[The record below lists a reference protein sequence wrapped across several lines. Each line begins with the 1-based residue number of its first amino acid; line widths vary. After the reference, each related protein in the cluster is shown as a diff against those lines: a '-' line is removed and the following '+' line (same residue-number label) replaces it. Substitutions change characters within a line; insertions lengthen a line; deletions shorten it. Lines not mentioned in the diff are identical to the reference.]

1 MIFETERLA
10 VRSFRESDK
19 DLFFKMMSNPN
30 VMNPIP
36 QKVMTKSESDLKF
49 EELRSAKNSSL
60 QNIWVLTEKERNE
73 FIGLCGFLKNDEE
86 EDEIAYR
93 LMERYWGN
101 GYGTE
106 IAKGLVEFGFTEMR
120 SNKITADVNIA
131 NLKSV
136 KILER
141 FLNPAREFYNERD
154 KCVDRRYAIYK
165 NEYPKN

>member
-1 MIFETERLA
+1 MIFQTERLV
-10 VRSFRESDK
+10 VRAFSESDK

-36 QKVMTKSESDLKF
+36 QKVMTKTESDLKF
-49 EELRSAKNSSL
+49 EELLTAKNPSL
-60 QNIWVLTEKERNE
+60 RKLWALTEKESNE

-93 LMERYWGN
+93 LMERCWGN

-106 IAKGLVEFGFTEMR
+106 IAKGLIEFGFTEMQ

-136 KILER
+136 KILEK
-141 FLNPAREFYNERD
+141 FLNPVREFYNERD

-165 NEYPKN
+165 NEYPEN